1 MTDTKSDQAAMRK
14 RLMTL
19 RTEHAD
25 LGVAI
30 SAIEDMQI
38 PDRLA
43 LRRLKKRKL
52 ALKDQITVI
61 ASNLTPDII
70 A

>member
-1 MTDTKSDQAAMRK
+1 MTEPDPEQMALRK

-30 SAIEDMQI
+30 VAIEEMQV